1 MGVEAMISNQILS
14 NIIDGIKNISRI
26 DMCVTD
32 TEGKMLVTTFN
43 DTDSVEKSAV
53 SFAKSPADSQTVSE
67 FQFFKVMEDNQ
78 LEYILVAKGNSDDVY
93 MVGKM
98 AVFQLQSLLVAYKE
112 RYDKDNF
119 IKNLLLD
126 NMLLVDIYSRA
137 KKLHIDIDVRRVVF
151 IIETENEK
159 DVNALETIRGL
170 FASKS
175 KDFITAVDE
184 NNIILVKEVEED
196 QTYDDMDKIAN
207 IILDMSNTEAMA
219 KVNIAYGTMINDI
232 KEVSRSYKEA
242 KLALDVGKIF
252 YSDKKVIAYSKLG
265 IGRLIYQLPLPLC
278 KMFIK
283 EIFDGKSPDEF
294 DEETL
299 TTINKFFE
307 NNLNVS
313 ETSRQLYIHRNT
325 LVYRLD
331 KLQKSTGLD
340 LRVFDDAITFKIA
353 LMVVRYMKYMD
364 RIS

>member
-1 MGVEAMISNQILS
+1 MISNQILS

-32 TEGKMLVTTFN
+32 TEGKVLVTTFN
-43 DTDSVEKSAV
+43 DTDNVEKSAV

-78 LEYILVAKGNSDDVY
+78 VEYILVAKGNSDDVY

-137 KKLHIDIDVRRVVF
+137 KKLHIDIDVKRVVF

-170 FASKS
+170 FAIKS

-252 YSDKKVIAYSKLG
+252 RHTGMLPHELF
-265 IGRLIYQLPLPLC
+265 RL
-278 KMFIK
+278 
-283 EIFDGKSPDEF
+283 
-294 DEETL
+294 L
-299 TTINKFFE
+299 T
-307 NNLNVS
+307 
-313 ETSRQLYIHRNT
+313 
-325 LVYRLD
+325 
-331 KLQKSTGLD
+331 D
-340 LRVFDDAITFKIA
+340 LRAPG
-353 LMVVRYMKYMD
+353 
-364 RIS
+364 